1 MKKRSV
7 KSDAEFEEA
16 RLGIKE
22 LESLKQIERQYL
34 RNFHQSYVTYV
45 MVWLLKSWPGYGF
58 CLTLHTPYTI
68 SSFKS
73 HRKIAALLLLP
84 LSFVAFD

>member
-34 RNFHQSYVTYV
+34 RNI
-45 MVWLLKSWPGYGF
+45 
-58 CLTLHTPYTI
+58 LTSLFENI
-68 SSFKS
+68 VFNSF
-73 HRKIAALLLLP
+73 
-84 LSFVAFD
+84 

>member
-22 LESLKQIERQYL
+22 LESLKQIKDNIFET
-34 RNFHQSYVTYV
+34 FIKV
-45 MVWLLKSWPGYGF
+45 M
-58 CLTLHTPYTI
+58 
-68 SSFKS
+68 
-73 HRKIAALLLLP
+73 
-84 LSFVAFD
+84 